1 MRCRPNSWK
10 GFRVAVADDRT
21 QDPGHLDTIRWL
33 WRGYL
38 RPQWKLIAV
47 AFGLMMIEGGSV
59 AVIAWMVGPMFDG
72 VFIGADYAAAVWVG
86 VVVFGAFLARAS
98 AGFGQRVAMAQ
109 VGQRAIARIQGDLVA
124 HMMSLDNAW
133 FQINPPGTLIERV
146 RGDTQVMATIWA
158 VGLSAAGR
166 DLIMLFALLGVALAR
181 DWLLALVAMAAAPLL
196 VLPVT
201 LLQRWVRDVS
211 QRAREAAA
219 RVSTRLDEIFHGVTT
234 IKLNTSETR
243 DSERL
248 AREIDALRRAQV
260 RSAAGQAAIPALM
273 DLAAGIGF
281 LGVLTYGG
289 LQIIDG
295 RMTVGELT
303 SFLAATALLFEP
315 LRRLGQVTGQWQ
327 AARASLDRLQAVF
340 AERPTIQSPACPRP
354 VSDVAR
360 PPDIR
365 FEDVHFAYADLPAL
379 DGLTFTAE
387 AGQRTAL
394 VGASGAGKSTVFN
407 LLSRLADPQRGQIR
421 LGGVDIA
428 TLDLAALRGMFA
440 VVSQDTA
447 LFDDP
452 LRENIRFGEVAEW
465 SKAHAWN
472 ACRRETVSRVRIP
485 VSPPGRSGGFWG
497 ALPARSGVS
506 WRGAVGP
513 MAAIARRRRAAPTIR
528 GAHAAGASASWPK
541 AARFT
546 ASCMTTL
553 YICAGL
559 PSRSR
564 RDCGACTQRP
574 FGLREPRDHLCGDLR
589 AAARRAEGGHDR
601 GPAPGQTVARPPA
614 HHAGGQRH
622 RSGIIEDYP
631 PARGDRGP
639 AGARTLGR

>member
-354 VSDVAR
+354 ISDVAR

-452 LRENIRFGEVAEW
+452 LRENIRFGRPEATEAAIREAVTA
-465 SKAHAWN
+465 AHLDDVVDRLPAGLD
-472 ACRRETVSRVRIP
+472 
-485 VSPPGRSGGFWG
+485 SPAGPRGSNLSGGQ
-497 ALPARSGVS
+497 RQRV
-506 WRGAVGP
+506 
-513 MAAIARRRRAAPTIR
+513 AIARAVLRSAPVLLMDEPTSALDAESEAQVQAALDRLSAGRTTLVIAHRLSTVR
-528 GAHAAGASASWPK
+528 GADRIIVLDGGRATDQGTHAELL
-541 AARFT
+541 ARGGVYADLYRLQFSGTET
-546 ASCMTTL
+546 AS
-553 YICAGL
+553 
-559 PSRSR
+559 
-564 RDCGACTQRP
+564 RP
-574 FGLREPRDHLCGDLR
+574 
-589 AAARRAEGGHDR
+589 
-601 GPAPGQTVARPPA
+601 
-614 HHAGGQRH
+614 
-622 RSGIIEDYP
+622 
-631 PARGDRGP
+631 
-639 AGARTLGR
+639 